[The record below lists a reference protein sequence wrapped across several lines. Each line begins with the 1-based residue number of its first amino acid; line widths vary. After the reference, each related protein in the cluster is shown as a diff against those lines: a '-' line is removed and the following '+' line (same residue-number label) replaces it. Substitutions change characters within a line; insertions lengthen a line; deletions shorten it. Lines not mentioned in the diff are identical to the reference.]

1 MYSNDTIVLF
11 LFLILIYLIYV
22 NKLTTVIIFEIYT
35 HTLNANL
42 RHDTIHCI
50 EHKGGKYI
58 PLLSLR
64 LKDC

>member
-1 MYSNDTIVLF
+1 MLTSLQQSSF
-11 LFLILIYLIYV
+11 L
-22 NKLTTVIIFEIYT
+22 KLCVYT